1 MTQAHLDGVNSHLV
15 ARWHALLCGIAALNV
30 ILWSWSA
37 VAVAHGP
44 TVPRGACDAASYLQ
58 LLLSAVYVLGCAYRS
73 VLPVY
78 DIPRIVLVDSRL
90 SSVMAGRT
98 IATVAELC
106 FAAQW
111 ALILHRAAF
120 LSHSLVAQAASLG
133 IVPLIVIAETC
144 SWHAVLTTAQ
154 RGHVAENAIWGSSA
168 LLIVASMLVIGLHR
182 VAGLYPPMLVW
193 CIVAAAYAVFM
204 FLFDVPMYWSR
215 WAADQAAGRRYL
227 GISQGVVD
235 ASRRRIVSCRWQD
248 WKTEVVWM
256 SLYFTFGVWSSIS
269 IVYASMALSRHGY

>member
-1 MTQAHLDGVNSHLV
+1 V
-15 ARWHALLCGIAALNV
+15 ARWHALLRAIAALNV

-37 VAVAHGP
+37 VAVIRGP
-44 TVPRGACDAASYLQ
+44 TPPGGEGVAASRMQ
-58 LLLSAVYVLGCAYRS
+58 LLLSAVYVIGCAYRS

-111 ALILHRAAF
+111 ALILHRAAL
-120 LSHSLVAQAASLG
+120 LSHSLIAQAASLG

-144 SWHAVLTTAQ
+144 SWHAVLTTDQ
-154 RGHVAENAIWGSSA
+154 RGHVAENAIWGFA
-168 LLIVASMLVIGLHR
+168 AVLVVASMLAIGFHG
-182 VAGLYPPMLVW
+182 VAALYPPMILW
-193 CIVAAAYAVFM
+193 CVAAAGYAVFM

-215 WAADQAAGRRYL
+215 WAADRLTGRRYL
-227 GISQGVVD
+227 SIAQGVVD
-235 ASRRRIVSCRWQD
+235 ASRRWIVSYRWED

-269 IVYASMALSRHGY
+269 IVYASIALCAHRN